1 MQGSDLCFPFLFA
14 STYRFFVSFLVL
26 TLPNR
31 RFGGFAP
38 YNNDVLET
46 ATHQRGPI
54 TIVKKRE
61 VKRERVSSMDS
72 ELEKWQELLD
82 AAEVVTKMNSDD
94 ERMARLR
101 AAVRAL
107 TGED

>member
-1 MQGSDLCFPFLFA
+1 M
-14 STYRFFVSFLVL
+14 
-26 TLPNR
+26 
-31 RFGGFAP
+31 
-38 YNNDVLET
+38 
-46 ATHQRGPI
+46 
-54 TIVKKRE
+54 KKRE

>member
-1 MQGSDLCFPFLFA
+1 MADSGR
-14 STYRFFVSFLVL
+14 T
-26 TLPNR
+26 
-31 RFGGFAP
+31 
-38 YNNDVLET
+38 
-46 ATHQRGPI
+46 I
-54 TIVKKRE
+54 TIMKKRE